1 MRTSAILLDYDALPP
16 LKPEERGSNLV
27 LACTVLEFSSLASE
41 TFLDFYS
48 NLNILQGM
56 TM

>member
-1 MRTSAILLDYDALPP
+1 MRTSSILLDYDTLPP
-16 LKPEERGSNLV
+16 LKQEERGSNLV

-41 TFLDFYS
+41 MFLDFYS
-48 NLNILQGM
+48 NLSILQGM